1 MNTRGVVRIR
11 IRTYPREW
19 GVEGP
24 MKYCTHVWHAHVGIK
39 PSIDSLFPKRAG
51 KVAQLTHPLLKQT
64 YICKA
69 FSSHAPCVDLSL
81 VRTWVLNQTS
91 FLSSHGRSVLSLLVY
106 TGGQIVHLT
115 CRVAALSIECVLI
128 SDSWLAVNVTQSQRQ
143 RLTVVNIH
151 WTVHLDQRTLSPPV
165 SPCQSSNGEFSGRR
179 ESTHRHLSLISLSH
193 AGTSSDLTSIE
204 CRDGVLKDCPRPR
217 WRL

>member
-39 PSIDSLFPKRAG
+39 PSIDSLFPKRTG
-51 KVAQLTHPLLKQT
+51 KVAQLTHPLLKQA

-69 FSSHAPCVDLSL
+69 FSSHAPCVDLNL
-81 VRTWVLNQTS
+81 LRTWVLNQTGS
-91 FLSSHGRSVLSLLVY
+91 QPSHGRCVLSLLVY

-128 SDSWLAVNVTQSQRQ
+128 SHSWPAVTVTQSQGQ
-143 RLTVVNIH
+143 HLTVVHIR
-151 WTVHLDQRTLSPPV
+151 WTVHVYQRTLSPPV
-165 SPCQSSNGEFSGRR
+165 SPCQSSSY
-179 ESTHRHLSLISLSH
+179 T
-193 AGTSSDLTSIE
+193 
-204 CRDGVLKDCPRPR
+204 R
-217 WRL
+217 WNS